1 MTVERQR
8 LVAWE
13 KTARGKGLRWRILRD
28 VIACLRLHWMTFEEL
43 NHVMLKLRGLTRNK
57 LREMLAELQE
67 TGDLDYVLDKRISR
81 WVYGTTLQGAGFWIN
96 GTVGIPAGIVEAVQI
111 MRHARALELGEM
123 DESDSEKKMSGL

>member
-28 VIACLRLHWMTFEEL
+28 VVACLRLHWMTFEEL

-57 LREMLAELQE
+57 LREMLSELQE
-67 TGDLDYVLDKRISR
+67 TGDLDHVLDKRIQR
-81 WVYGTTLQGAGFWIN
+81 WVYGATLQGAGFWIN

-123 DESDSEKKMSGL
+123 DESDAETKMSSL